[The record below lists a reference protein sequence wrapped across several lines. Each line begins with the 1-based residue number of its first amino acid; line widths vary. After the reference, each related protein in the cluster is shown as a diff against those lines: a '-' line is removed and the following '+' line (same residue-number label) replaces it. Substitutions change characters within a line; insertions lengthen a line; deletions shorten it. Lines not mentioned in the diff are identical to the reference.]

1 VIADVRKKYMS
12 SEKVTLL
19 YKATQDAQQRF
30 EYFVTGVTGAM
41 FAYISQTYTPQKIDF
56 SASTLEP
63 IALVFLAVSFFL
75 GLMRINYLY
84 HSLGM
89 NYEQLE
95 ASESAKAIGQ
105 ALRDAEPHK
114 NHLPPE
120 QQKYMNE
127 WNQEMKALQ
136 DRSQV
141 ARGFVDK
148 LNRQGETFYSLRN
161 IFLVAGFAS
170 VALARILEPYSK

>member
-1 VIADVRKKYMS
+1 MP

-19 YKATQDAQQRF
+19 YKATQEAQQRF
-30 EYFVTGVTGAM
+30 EYFITGITGAL
-41 FAYISQTYTPQKIDF
+41 FAYIAQTYTPQKIDF

-63 IALVFLAVSFFL
+63 IALVFLAFSFFL
-75 GLMRINYLY
+75 GLLRINHMY

-95 ASESAKAIGQ
+95 ASESAKAIEK

-114 NHLPPE
+114 ALLPPE

-127 WNQEMKALQ
+127 WTQEMKALR
-136 DRSQV
+136 DRAQ
-141 ARGFVDK
+141 AAKGFVDQ
-148 LNRQGETFYSLRN
+148 LNRQGMTFYSLRN
-161 IFLVAGFAS
+161 ILLLAGFAS
-170 VALARILEPYSK
+170 VVLAKILEPYSK